1 MKSAFLLGL
10 RLSIGKGGQRARTII
25 TGIASAVGV
34 AVVLLVWG
42 IAASA
47 LGTTTQFTY
56 NPGAVT
62 LLIAGTIGMVA
73 LPVAVLVATIARLS
87 ASIRDRRLA
96 NLRLLGLT
104 EGQTRLVAASEV
116 GFASLFGAALGAV
129 TALLV
134 ASVGSRLI
142 QPTAAWGSA
151 SLWPP
156 AYTWALVPF
165 AVPAIAIVAAALPQR
180 LRSDRA
186 LSHVRQRA
194 AGRVRSLRVVPL
206 VLGFLLCWSTR
217 TPMLDGSKQ
226 LENWEIIA
234 TVGGIALLGV
244 GMILVIPVFM
254 YLIAAVVLR
263 LGRGPLATLVGR
275 RLQTQPT
282 SATRVI
288 AALMMGLF
296 VVVAARGVLVV
307 FLATPQYVAA
317 ADFVEREQTAEV
329 TAAPGELDRT
339 VADLEAIEGV
349 RQVHSFPILQGE
361 PPDAARDGSST
372 VTVVVATCE
381 DLTGSQADLP
391 GCSDRQPSLVGDPW
405 ITNPDAQTMT
415 VRAHG
420 GSRTKGAA
428 IEVDV
433 SRATVVTPDEFE
445 REVGALADT
454 PVVVVPPETPG
465 ISAILPNANRLV
477 VAHAGPGRFLYDRVE
492 AAGYQYNSSVD
503 LANYDFVQGMLT
515 MVWTLAAVIIAIG
528 LATFTVAG
536 IDRAVARRR
545 ELTALRLIGT
555 PARLLRRAQWFEA
568 ALPTVLGCAIAILA
582 GAYAGATYLQR
593 DDSLRIPITGTI
605 LLAVIAVGTSMVL
618 AAVTTVGT
626 ASRLDPEHIRSE

>member
-10 RLSIGKGGQRARTII
+10 RLSLGKGGQRARTIV
-25 TGIASAVGV
+25 TGVACAVGV

-42 IAASA
+42 IAVSA
-47 LGTTTQFTY
+47 LGTSTQFEY
-56 NPGAVT
+56 NPGALT
-62 LLIAGTIGMVA
+62 LLMAGTIGMVA

-87 ASIRDRRLA
+87 ASVRDRRLA

-104 EGQTRLVAASEV
+104 EGQTRFVAASEV
-116 GFASLFGAALGAV
+116 GCASLLGAALGAV
-129 TALLV
+129 TALMV
-134 ASVGSRLI
+134 AAVGSRMI
-142 QPTAAWGSA
+142 QPSAEWGSA

-156 AYTWALVPF
+156 AYTWVLVPL
-165 AVPAIAIVAAALPQR
+165 AVPAFAIVTAALPQR
-180 LRSDRA
+180 LRSDQA

-194 AGRVRSLRVVPL
+194 AGRVRSVRVVPL

-217 TPMLDGSKQ
+217 TPMLDGSNK
-226 LENWEIIA
+226 LENWEIVA
-234 TVGGIALLGV
+234 TVAGIGLLGV

-254 YLIAAVVLR
+254 SLIAAVVLR
-263 LGRGPLATLVGR
+263 FGRGPLATLVGR

-296 VVVAARGVLVV
+296 IVVAARGVLVV
-307 FLATPQYVAA
+307 FLATPQYVSA
-317 ADFVEREQTAEV
+317 ADFVERAQTAEV
-329 TAAPGELDRT
+329 TATPGELERT

-349 RQVHSFPILQGE
+349 QQVVSFPVLLGKPE
-361 PPDAARDGSST
+361 GSNA
-372 VTVVVATCE
+372 VAVVVATCE
-381 DLTGSQADLP
+381 HLMRSQADLR
-391 GCSDRQPSLVGDPW
+391 GCTDRQPSLVGDPW
-405 ITNPDAQTMT
+405 IIGSAAQTRTVQTMT
-415 VRAHG
+415 VRAHIG
-420 GSRTKGAA
+420 DRTVGEGV
-428 IEVDV
+428 EVDLN
-433 SRATVVTPDEFE
+433 RATVVTASDFE

-465 ISAILPNANRLV
+465 ISAILPKSNRLV
-477 VAHAGPGRFLYDRVE
+477 VALAGPGRFLYDRVE

-503 LANYDFVQGMLT
+503 LENYDFVQGMLT
-515 MVWTLAAVIIAIG
+515 MVWILAAVIIAIG

-536 IDRAVARRR
+536 VDRAIRRRR

-555 PARLLRRAQWFEA
+555 PARLLRRAQWWEA
-568 ALPTVLGCAIAILA
+568 ALPTGLGCAIAILA

-593 DDSLRIPITGTI
+593 DDSLRISMTSTA
-605 LLAVIAVGTSMVL
+605 LLALIAVGTSVLL